1 MKFSIGWGRGQIS
14 LNQEISENKVSN
26 IGLKYLIPDGQVQN
40 SKSVF
45 LTNP

>member
-1 MKFSIGWGRGQIS
+1 MKFPIGRDGGQIS

-45 LTNP
+45 ITNP